1 LKKTKPTFKRQRLL
15 LAMLEVFDGKLSKTD
30 FQKLLFLY
38 TTIHQEEKQYNFIP
52 YFYGCYSFQANS
64 DLGTMEKYGFISF
77 SNNLY
82 QKSKSFIGSFINF
95 LNEDEQFKLKMF
107 SKKFKNLR
115 GKNLIQYVYTNYP
128 YFTIHSQIAKNYIDK
143 KTIETNR
150 PKESKNQF
158 FTIGYEG
165 KTIEEYINILIK
177 QNISILV
184 DVRKN
189 AMSMKYGFTKNFLG
203 HTLKNIGIKY
213 IHMPELGIESENRQN
228 LNTQEDYDA
237 LFKEYEKATLNNSNR
252 ALDVLFSLFKKNG
265 RLAITCYEK
274 DISMCHRGR
283 IAKKIED
290 KHNITI
296 KNI

>member
-1 LKKTKPTFKRQRLL
+1 MKKIKPAFKRQRLL
-15 LAMLEVFDGKLSKTD
+15 LAMVEAFDGKLSKTD

-38 TTIHQEEKQYNFIP
+38 TTMYQKEKQYNFIP

-82 QKSKSFIGSFINF
+82 KKSKDYIDSFINF
-95 LNEDEQFKLKMF
+95 LDEDEQLKLKIF
-107 SKKFKNLR
+107 SKKFKNLKGR
-115 GKNLIQYVYTNYP
+115 DLIQYVYTNYP
-128 YFTIHSQIAKNYIDK
+128 YFTIHSQIAKDYIDNQ
-143 KTIETNR
+143 TIESNR
-150 PKESKNQF
+150 PKETSEQF

-165 KTIEEYINILIK
+165 KTIEEYINTLIK
-177 QNISILV
+177 QNISILI

-189 AMSMKYGFTKNFLG
+189 AMSMKYGFTKNFLS
-203 HTLKNIGIKY
+203 HALENIGIKY
-213 IHMPELGIESENRQN
+213 IHMPELGIESENRQS
-228 LNTQEDYDA
+228 LSSQEDYNILFREYDQTTLKHSEKA
-237 LFKEYEKATLNNSNR
+237 LNTLYSLFKE
-252 ALDVLFSLFKKNG
+252 NG

-274 DISMCHRGR
+274 EITMCHRGR

-290 KHNITI
+290 TYNITI